1 MATMASTYKKDGG
14 HSGPPPRKKVKTSE
28 LPLASATR
36 AAIEGLAHTYKKKGT
51 YDELRTKIWQELEKG
66 DFEDEFTSSLLSV
79 AEEQLEKDPRQLL
92 RLDRS
97 KATLLIEG
105 AVDRAGIYQSA
116 EATIDKLIQAY
127 IPEIEEGVRTI
138 RKSDIGE
145 EAAEKEFLRGGK
157 TDEQYAE
164 EAAKKKAAREKARE
178 ELREKEKAIPE
189 LSKEEIER
197 LEQEALNDLL
207 KEGKKVANRS
217 RHLLEMEVDETLAP
231 PPRKAMPASAIKPI
245 SRDTPVKTIEHKKT
259 AVAKLKEESGSKTPQ
274 LADTKPIAEKMNESS
289 HEKEGSQQAKSPES
303 TRDTTKVKDET
314 KTNEEFKA
322 TEVNYHGRKDKDE
335 RSRRGSRDR
344 DDRRR
349 RDSRDRDRDR
359 DRRDSRDRDRSDYR
373 RRRSSRDRDDRRD
386 RDRIR
391 SRSRDRRRS
400 YRSRSRDR
408 IGDRDT
414 RRAESS
420 VTRTSA
426 SNLDTESYKVA
437 AAQARAEEARKWNE
451 ERKNQPQLPSLSTK
465 KEEVIAATPRSKD
478 DARMSSPVSARKREI
493 SRDRESHRRESRAR
507 SRSPTARRS
516 SRIERSTS
524 PINIDRYVPGATER
538 KESIAEEEEP
548 ITR

>member
-1 MATMASTYKKDGG
+1 M
-14 HSGPPPRKKVKTSE
+14 
-28 LPLASATR
+28 
-36 AAIEGLAHTYKKKGT
+36 
-51 YDELRTKIWQELEKG
+51 
-66 DFEDEFTSSLLSV
+66 SV

-164 EAAKKKAAREKARE
+164 EAAKKKAAREKVRE
-178 ELREKEKAIPE
+178 ELREKEKAIADEKRKQEKLKRREEEKRIEADQERKREARKKAELEAEEEREKEREKEDKERRERRERDRARDRDRDRDRERERDRDRDRDRGDRDRGRDRDRDDRRRRYDDDRRRDSLGVRTPISKPE

-274 LADTKPIAEKMNESS
+274 LADTKPMVDKANESS
-289 HEKEGSQQAKSPES
+289 HDKEGSQRAKSPES
-303 TRDTTKVKDET
+303 SRDATKVKDET
-314 KTNEEFKA
+314 KTNEESKA
-322 TEVNYHGRKDKDE
+322 TEVNYDGRKDKDE
-335 RSRRGSRDR
+335 RSRRGSRD
-344 DDRRR
+344 
-349 RDSRDRDRDR
+349 
-359 DRRDSRDRDRSDYR
+359 
-373 RRRSSRDRDDRRD
+373 
-386 RDRIR
+386 
-391 SRSRDRRRS
+391 
-400 YRSRSRDR
+400 
-408 IGDRDT
+408 
-414 RRAESS
+414 
-420 VTRTSA
+420 
-426 SNLDTESYKVA
+426 
-437 AAQARAEEARKWNE
+437 
-451 ERKNQPQLPSLSTK
+451 STL
-465 KEEVIAATPRSKD
+465 R
-478 DARMSSPVSARKREI
+478 
-493 SRDRESHRRESRAR
+493 
-507 SRSPTARRS
+507 
-516 SRIERSTS
+516 
-524 PINIDRYVPGATER
+524 
-538 KESIAEEEEP
+538 
-548 ITR
+548 